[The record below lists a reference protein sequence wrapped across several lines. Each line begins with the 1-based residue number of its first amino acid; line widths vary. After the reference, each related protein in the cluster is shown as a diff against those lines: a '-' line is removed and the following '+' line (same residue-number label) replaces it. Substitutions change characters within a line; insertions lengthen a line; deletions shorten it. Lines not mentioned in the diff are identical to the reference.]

1 MEQGKCPKCGS
12 YNLNYGYNFNC
23 EKIVDIAPNEQAV
36 YYPYTCDD
44 CEFEGR
50 EYYNLT
56 FSGFEDNDGNEITE

>member
-1 MEQGKCPKCGS
+1 MEQGKCPRCGS
-12 YNLNYGYNFNC
+12 DNLNYETVCDVTPGDEC
-23 EKIVDIAPNEQAV
+23 I
-36 YYPYTCDD
+36 YYPFDCDD